1 MPLVPECAPVPSPSR
16 SVPAFVPW
24 LVWGLGAALF
34 GWGWFQ
40 RVAPG
45 VMVDTLMR
53 EFTVGG
59 AVLGNLS
66 AVYFYSYAI
75 SQVPAGL
82 IVDAYGSRRIMVLSA
97 LLCTLG
103 GLVFAQADGIVSA
116 YVGRILIGLGA
127 GPTFVIALNLAAV
140 WCPRDR
146 LALLGGLVMSVGVLG
161 ALAGQVPLAWGI
173 ETFGWRAS
181 MYTATLV
188 VLVLCVATWIVLKLP
203 RPKPRAVTPVGL
215 AASFKS
221 VLKRWDTW
229 LLTLGGMSTM
239 SIMLT
244 FSGLWAVPWLTQVLG
259 FTRADAALLIS
270 VNAIGWG
277 IGAPLLGW
285 LSDRLNRRKLPF
297 LGGVL
302 LSVTSFAALVH
313 LPDLSP
319 AAIYGLLFLQG
330 LGTGGIMLIF
340 TATHD
345 RFAGGQEGVSVG
357 IANSGIMV
365 GAATLQPLVGWVLD
379 RNWHGVMADG
389 ARVYDAA
396 AYQQGFNLLIAGG
409 VLAVMVGL
417 LMPETAKASSGVD

>member
-1 MPLVPECAPVPSPSR
+1 MPSPLECTAVPSPLR

-53 EFTVGG
+53 EFSVGG

-66 AVYFYSYAI
+66 AVYFYTYAI

-97 LLCTLG
+97 LLCVVG

-116 YVGRILIGLGA
+116 YVGRILIGLAA
-127 GPTFVIALNLAAV
+127 GPTFVVALNLAAV

-146 LALLGGLVMSVGVLG
+146 LALLSGLLMSVGVLG
-161 ALAGQVPLAWGI
+161 ALVGQVPLAWGVEI
-173 ETFGWRAS
+173 FGWRAS

-188 VLVLCVATWIVLKLP
+188 VLVLCVATWVVLRLP
-203 RPKPRAVTPVGL
+203 RPKPRAAAPAGL
-215 AASFKS
+215 KASFAS

-229 LLTLGGMSTM
+229 YLTLGGTSTM
-239 SIMLT
+239 AIMLT
-244 FSGLWAVPWLTQVLG
+244 FSGLWAVPWLTQVHG

-277 IGAPLLGW
+277 IGAPVLGW

-302 LSVTSFAALVH
+302 LSVTSFAALIH

-319 AAIYGLLFLQG
+319 AAIYTLLFLQG

-340 TATHD
+340 VATHD

-357 IANSGIMV
+357 IVNSGIMI
-365 GAATLQPLVGWVLD
+365 GAATMQPLVGWVLD
-379 RNWHGVMADG
+379 RNWQGVMVEG
-389 ARVYDAA
+389 ARVYDGA
-396 AYQQGFNLLIAGG
+396 AYQQGFDLLIACGLVAVVVG
-409 VLAVMVGL
+409 V
-417 LMPETAKASSGVD
+417 LMPETAKARDGAG